1 MQDTLLRIYKVSEIE
16 ISYRPHQAGEEV
28 KIGCPNDA
36 FEVFIDYWNLHT
48 IQYKETFCVM
58 YMNHAKKV
66 IGIHQH
72 SVGGVSATVVDVK
85 QILGVA
91 LKSNASAM
99 ILAHNHPSGI
109 LRPSQQD
116 IDLTSKIK
124 KACSLLD
131 LTLIDHLIINDH
143 TYYSFTEEGIF

>member
-1 MQDTLLRIYKVSEIE
+1 
-16 ISYRPHQAGEEV
+16 
-28 KIGCPNDA
+28 
-36 FEVFIDYWNLHT
+36 
-48 IQYKETFCVM
+48 M